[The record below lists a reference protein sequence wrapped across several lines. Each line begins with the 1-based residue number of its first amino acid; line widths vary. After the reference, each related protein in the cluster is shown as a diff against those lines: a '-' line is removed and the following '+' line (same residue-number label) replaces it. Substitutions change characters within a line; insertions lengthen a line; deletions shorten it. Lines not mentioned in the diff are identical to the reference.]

1 MPKTLNHSYN
11 ELIEKAQ
18 EIFWLKGYKGVSVK
32 DLSEHLQVSQSV
44 LYNKYSK
51 DMLFTGSL
59 DFYTTT
65 YSDPFLK
72 QLRETTEGLISL
84 RKFFYEL
91 IEALLDK
98 TFPKSCLMVNTI
110 VELRN
115 ENAEV
120 VDRYDDYLEALKN
133 SYVVVLEKAYNLGQF
148 KKKECIDDYAEFLLG
163 IIFSLS
169 ILYKLNTVEQLHQ
182 FIDEQISFIQ

>member
-1 MPKTLNHSYN
+1 MPRVLQHSYN
-11 ELIEKAQ
+11 DLIEKAQ

-32 DLSEHLQVSQSV
+32 ELSEHLEVSPSV

-51 DMLFTGSL
+51 EMLFTGSL

-72 QLRETTEGLISL
+72 QLRATTEGLESL
-84 RKFFYEL
+84 KLFFHEL
-91 IEALLDK
+91 IAALLDK

-115 ENAEV
+115 ENQEV
-120 VDRYDDYLEALKN
+120 VHRYDDYLEALKN
-133 SYVVVLEKAYNLGQF
+133 SYLVVLEKAFILGQF
-148 KKKECIDDYAEFLLG
+148 EKKECMDDYAEFLLG
-163 IIFSLS
+163 MIFSLS
-169 ILYKLNTVEQLHQ
+169 ILYKFKDVAELHQ
-182 FIDEQISFIQ
+182 FIDEQLSFIQ

>member
-1 MPKTLNHSYN
+1 MARVLHHSYN
-11 ELIEKAQ
+11 DLIEKAQ

-32 DLSEHLQVSQSV
+32 ELSEHLEVSQSV

-51 DMLFTGSL
+51 EMLFTGSL

-72 QLRETTEGLISL
+72 QLRETTEGLESL
-84 RKFFYEL
+84 KLFFYEL
-91 IEALLDK
+91 IAALLNK

-115 ENAEV
+115 ENQEV
-120 VDRYDDYLEALKN
+120 VHRYDDYLEALKN
-133 SYVVVLEKAYNLGQF
+133 SYLVVLEKAFALGQF
-148 KKKECIDDYAEFLLG
+148 TKKNRMDDYAEFLLG
-163 IIFSLS
+163 MIFSLS
-169 ILYKLNTVEQLHQ
+169 ILYKFKTEEELHQ
-182 FIDEQISFIQ
+182 FINEQLSFIQ

>member
-1 MPKTLNHSYN
+1 MTRTLDHSYQD
-11 ELIEKAQ
+11 LIEKAQ

-32 DLSEHLQVSQSV
+32 DLSKHLEVSQSV

-51 DMLFTGSL
+51 ELLFTGSL

-72 QLRETTEGLISL
+72 QLRETTEGLDSL
-84 RKFFYEL
+84 KLFFYEL
-91 IEALLDK
+91 IKALLDK

-115 ENAEV
+115 ENQEV
-120 VDRYDDYLEALKN
+120 VNRYDDYLEALKN
-133 SYVVVLEKAYNLGQF
+133 SYLVVLEKGYQLGQF
-148 KKKECIDDYAEFLLG
+148 KKKELIDDYAEFLLG

-169 ILYKLNTVEQLHQ
+169 ILYKYKSVDELYQ

>member
-1 MPKTLNHSYN
+1 MPQVLHSSYD

-32 DLSEHLQVSQSV
+32 DLAKHLEVSQSV

-51 DMLFTGSL
+51 EVLFNDSL

-65 YSDPFLK
+65 YSDPFLS
-72 QLRETTEGLISL
+72 QLRATTGGIDSL
-84 RKFFYEL
+84 REFFYAL
-91 IEALLDK
+91 IDALLDK

-115 ENAEV
+115 ENREV
-120 VDRYDDYLEALKN
+120 VKKYDDYLEALKN
-133 SYVVVLEKAYNLGQF
+133 SYLVVLEKAYTLGQI
-148 KKKECIDDYAEFLLG
+148 KNKDKIDSYADFLLG

-169 ILYKLNTVEQLHQ
+169 ILYKLKSVEELHEY
-182 FIDEQISFIQ
+182 INEELAFIQ